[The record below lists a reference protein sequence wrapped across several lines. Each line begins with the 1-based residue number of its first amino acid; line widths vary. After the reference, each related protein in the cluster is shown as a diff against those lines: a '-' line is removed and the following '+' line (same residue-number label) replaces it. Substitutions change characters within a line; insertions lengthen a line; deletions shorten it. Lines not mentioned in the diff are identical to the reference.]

1 MRRGYVMSVA
11 AAAWMF
17 GAWMT
22 ACGDDH
28 GETGKPAGCASG
40 SEMCGD
46 ACCSDTCVDGACID
60 LNTDPKN
67 CGKAGT
73 VCGADESCVDG
84 VCKGNAEP
92 CVSPKVLCDSECVDT
107 ASDVMHCGTCG
118 NACLGSE
125 ACEAGV
131 CVIRCAEGLTRLT
144 DGTCVDMQTDSSHC
158 GSEGNACG
166 DQMYCNA
173 GACECVANHYDC
185 DKDPANG
192 CESILICKEG
202 CTESQTACG
211 DACCDAG
218 TVCCGNSCM
227 DASDPRHCGGCETI
241 CRLDQTCEQ
250 GACVDVPE
258 GFACDTAEKPDAC
271 WGVCVNLASDDENCG
286 SCGDVCGDDA
296 QCKEGVCQSQKT
308 SKCGED
314 EIECYGICRAVLEDN
329 DNCGACLNACGA
341 NEKCV
346 QGSCEIQC
354 GAQTRCGQKCVDIAS
369 DVGNCGGCGV
379 VCKPG
384 EQCVAG
390 ECGCAEGRYDCDG
403 DASNGCEATSLC
415 PCTPGAEQAC
425 WRGSETNLDPL
436 TKQPY
441 GECRLGTQKCDP
453 SGNFWGPCEGGV
465 YPTSVSCNQYGDLNG
480 KDNDCDGKI
489 DTVCRSECELK
500 AGEMSYIGCEY
511 WSVYLYNLITTNHTL
526 VFSNPSDTDTATIY
540 IYDKNRNANASQ
552 QPVHTLQ
559 LEPKKVLVQQMN
571 TGSTNMCVST
581 SYIQNAYRIRS
592 TSPITAYQFNP
603 WDKATANSNDA
614 SLLLPANVL
623 GRDYIGMTWHSET
636 GSGSQVNDHTSYL
649 TVVATEP
656 GQTKVKIKT
665 TANIVK
671 GSSIAAMKSGEEREF
686 TLDRYGVLT
695 LNAPNVETEEQTGTR
710 ITADKN
716 IAVFGGSR
724 SSYVPNAAKSG
735 CCRDHIEEQLFPT
748 QAWGKAYYAVAA
760 YSKGKAG
767 DFWRIIARDD
777 NTKVTIS
784 GSPTIADTSF
794 TLKAGEAYP
803 VFESRGGFVVTADK
817 PISLGQF
824 LPSKGYNNPTDN
836 IGDPSFILT
845 VPYEQYREDYAF
857 QVPNSYSQ
865 NYITIIS
872 PAETKVSLDGK
883 VLQAANYVNGKT
895 EKIGSTGFVYGY
907 VSVSVGVH
915 RIEADKPVGV
925 YGYGYQN
932 ISSYGYPVGLDLKV
946 LNTN

>member
-1 MRRGYVMSVA
+1 MRRGYVLSVMA
-11 AAAWMF
+11 VAWMLGSF
-17 GAWMT
+17 VT
-22 ACGDDH
+22 ACGDD
-28 GETGKPAGCASG
+28 GGSGKTSSESCETGSV
-40 SEMCGD
+40 MCGGS
-46 ACCSDTCVDGACID
+46 CCSHECLDDKCVDVK
-60 LNTDPKN
+60 TDPKN
-67 CGKAGT
+67 CGVAGN
-73 VCGADESCVDG
+73 VCKKDESCENG
-84 VCKGNAEP
+84 E
-92 CVSPKVLCDSECVDT
+92 CVKQTVSCEAPKTLCDADCVDT
-107 ASDVMHCGTCG
+107 QTDVLHCGACG
-118 NACLGSE
+118 NACQGSE
-125 ACEAGV
+125 SCEDGD
-131 CVIRCAEGLTRLT
+131 CVIKCANGLTLLK
-144 DGTCVDMQTDSSHC
+144 DGSCADLMTDSNHC
-158 GSEGNACG
+158 GDADTVCA

-173 GACECVANHYDC
+173 GVCECVANHYDC
-185 DKDPANG
+185 DKDPSNG
-192 CESILICKEG
+192 CESILLCKEG
-202 CTESQTACG
+202 CSENQTACG
-211 DACCDAG
+211 DTCCDEG
-218 TVCCGNSCM
+218 SICCGNSCM
-227 DASDPRHCGGCETI
+227 DTSDPRHCGGCETI
-241 CRLDQTCEQ
+241 CSLNQRCES
-250 GACVDVPE
+250 GGCVDLPE
-258 GFACDTAEKPDAC
+258 DFACDSAEKPDVC
-271 WGVCVNLASDDENCG
+271 WGECVDLNSDNKNCG
-286 SCGDVCGDDA
+286 SCGDVCGEDEL
-296 QCKEGVCQSQKT
+296 CKEGVCHSQKA

-314 EIECYGICRAVLEDN
+314 EIECYGICRAVLED
-329 DNCGACLNACGA
+329 DSNCGACLNACAA

-346 QGSCEIQC
+346 QGNCELQC
-354 GAQTRCGQKCVDIAS
+354 DDKVRCGQKCVDTQS
-369 DVGNCGGCGV
+369 DAEHCGSCGEA
-379 VCKPG
+379 CK
-384 EQCVAG
+384 AG
-390 ECGCAEGRYDCDG
+390 ESCTAGVCGCAEGHYDCDG
-403 DASNGCEATSLC
+403 DASNGCEATEAC

-425 WRGSETNLDPL
+425 WRGSEANIDPN

-441 GECRLGTQKCDP
+441 GECRFGTQKCDA
-453 SGNFWGPCEGGV
+453 SGKFWGPCEGGV
-465 YPTSVSCNQYGDLNG
+465 YPSSISCNIYGDLNG

-489 DTVCRSECELK
+489 DTECRSECELK
-500 AGEMSYIGCEY
+500 AGEMSYSGCEY

-540 IYDKNRNANASQ
+540 IYDKKRNENASQ
-552 QPVHTLQ
+552 QPVHTLT

-623 GRDYIGMTWHSET
+623 GNDYIGMTWHSE
-636 GSGSQVNDHTSYL
+636 SGGDHTSYL
-649 TVVATEP
+649 TVVATSP
-656 GQTKVKIKT
+656 GKTKVKIKT
-665 TANIVK
+665 TANVVK
-671 GSSIAAMKSGEEREF
+671 GTNITAMTPGEERDF

-695 LNAPNVETEEQTGTR
+695 LNAPANESEEQTGTR

-724 SSYVPNAAKSG
+724 SSYVPNAASSG
-735 CCRDHIEEQLFPT
+735 CCRDHIEEQLFPM
-748 QAWGKAYYAVAA
+748 QAWGKSYYAVAA

-767 DFWRIIARDD
+767 DFWRIIARDND
-777 NTKVTIS
+777 TKVTIS
-784 GSPTIADTSF
+784 GSPTIADKSF

-803 VFESRGGFVVTADK
+803 VFESRGGFIVQADK

-845 VPYEQYREDYAF
+845 VPYEQYRDNYAF

-872 PAETKVSLDGK
+872 PADAKVSLDGK

-895 EKIGSTGFVYGY
+895 EKIGSTNFVYGY

-915 RIEADKPVGV
+915 RVESDQPVGV